1 MIEHPDNYRRN
12 GIAAAIGILS
22 AVYAATFFFGA
33 LLHLG
38 VTIPLG
44 FAVVEEPIILPAT
57 IVEGLC
63 GVALTVA
70 AFAVLTRREL
80 AWPITLA
87 AHAFA
92 LGGVLLGITA
102 LALGAGPS
110 TELNSVY
117 HRVMVVALVAVLAL
131 LLSPA
136 GRSALRR
143 ATSPTVIQS
152 R

>member
-1 MIEHPDNYRRN
+1 MIEQPDIHRRN
-12 GIAAAIGILS
+12 GVATAIGILS

-44 FAVVEEPIILPAT
+44 FAVVEEPVILPAT

-63 GVALTVA
+63 GMVLAVA
-70 AFAVLTRREL
+70 AFAVLARREL
-80 AWPITLA
+80 AWPIALA
-87 AHAFA
+87 AHTFA

-110 TELNSVY
+110 TDLNTVY
-117 HRVMVVALVAVLAL
+117 HRVMVVALVAVLVL

-136 GRSALRR
+136 GRTALRR

>member
-1 MIEHPDNYRRN
+1 MIEQPDHHRRN
-12 GIAAAIGILS
+12 GMATAIGTLS

-44 FAVVEEPIILPAT
+44 FAVVEEPVILPAT

-63 GVALTVA
+63 GVALAVA

-80 AWPITLA
+80 AWPIALA

-110 TELNSVY
+110 TDLNTVY
-117 HRVMVVALVAVLAL
+117 HRLMVVGLVAVLAL

-136 GRSALRR
+136 GRTALRR

>member
-1 MIEHPDNYRRN
+1 MIEHPDIYRRN
-12 GIAAAIGILS
+12 VIATAIGILS

-44 FAVVEEPIILPAT
+44 FAVVEEPVILPAT
-57 IVEGLC
+57 IVEALC

-80 AWPITLA
+80 AWPIALA

-136 GRSALRR
+136 GRGALRR

>member
-1 MIEHPDNYRRN
+1 M
-12 GIAAAIGILS
+12 
-22 AVYAATFFFGA
+22 
-33 LLHLG
+33 HLG
-38 VTIPLG
+38 VKIPLG
-44 FAVVEEPIILPAT
+44 FAVVEEPVILPAT

-63 GVALTVA
+63 GTALAVA
-70 AFAVLTRREL
+70 AFAVLARREL
-80 AWPITLA
+80 AWPIALV
-87 AHAFA
+87 AHTFA

-110 TELNSVY
+110 TDLNTVY
-117 HRVMVVALVAVLAL
+117 HKLMVVGLVAVLAL

-136 GRSALRR
+136 GRTALRR